1 MRMIDDDDDDVEG
14 MLDLFTLQ
22 CRGNRDRGNPAN
34 EDPFF
39 NIDDLRNAIPDDEPY
54 SVPGY
59 QSPEHVSIHTENSE
73 DGGYF
78 DDRVDDDEDWGYINR
93 GNVYNA
99 REYEDEEFGYQNA
112 NYVGEDDYGYGNRR
126 NGGGHQ
132 GGNRGGNRR
141 DDIRDVRRDERR
153 DERRNDRRDDR
164 RDNRRM
170 EDQEVNGPYRRQQPP
185 QGVNDRFRPIVTE
198 NYSPIV
204 CERRMFDCKPHYI
217 NILPHF
223 NGRSNNEPYT
233 HLAEF
238 SSVCNTIGGHNF
250 ALEEVKL
257 RLFQFSLKD
266 KAKQWFLTLPA
277 NGIRTWGEMQ
287 QAFLDEYYSMAKTD
301 GARDEI
307 RSFRQLSGELLHEA
321 FTKFKEM
328 MWRCPHHQI
337 EKWELVKC
345 FVRGLDDTTW
355 NRLESTSNGT
365 LLSNHEDDDWEF
377 LERMSKRSK
386 EKESADRAKK
396 HPISRSLPDLDS
408 KDRISTLEREMA
420 RMKKKEVNAVQFDVC
435 EECGDIGHRAEQCPT
450 GPEEV
455 NQMKKTN
462 EIRDKAHEE
471 LAKQVGQLAQEIAQV
486 RGSMGKLPSDTTVNP
501 KHQGFSTSNVRDA
514 RVSAVS
520 ILLNDEVCSVENI
533 PPPQFVDGVVE
544 NIGEESESENEHET
558 ISQSKNENVTKNSF
572 CENCL
577 NQLNLLN
584 ASKSEERCPPKD
596 EGWENFKQAKI
607 NLPLLDDIKKVPA
620 HVECLKGL
628 SIEKRHNKLPKPVD
642 LMSHV
647 SAVLSS
653 ALPPKAQDPGDP
665 LIPIQIGTFKI
676 ERALLD
682 LGACV
687 SILPGS
693 LYDQYDFGPLK
704 NFDTPVV
711 LADQTPTYPR
721 GMVEDVIV
729 KVDDCY
735 YPVDFLVVDYVGCVG
750 DTQPIVILGRPF
762 LATANAIINCATG
775 TPNYKPS
782 GENIV
787 RDVHDLSV
795 SRAS

>member
-1 MRMIDDDDDDVEG
+1 MTV
-14 MLDLFTLQ
+14 L
-22 CRGNRDRGNPAN
+22 
-34 EDPFF
+34 
-39 NIDDLRNAIPDDEPY
+39 
-54 SVPGY
+54 
-59 QSPEHVSIHTENSE
+59 
-73 DGGYF
+73 
-78 DDRVDDDEDWGYINR
+78 
-93 GNVYNA
+93 
-99 REYEDEEFGYQNA
+99 
-112 NYVGEDDYGYGNRR
+112 
-126 NGGGHQ
+126 
-132 GGNRGGNRR
+132 
-141 DDIRDVRRDERR
+141 
-153 DERRNDRRDDR
+153 
-164 RDNRRM
+164 
-170 EDQEVNGPYRRQQPP
+170 
-185 QGVNDRFRPIVTE
+185 
-198 NYSPIV
+198 
-204 CERRMFDCKPHYI
+204 
-217 NILPHF
+217 
-223 NGRSNNEPYT
+223 GRSSPRTIHPLFVSEERLTVNHIISTYFLISMGGLMMSPT
-233 HLAEF
+233 HILQNFLQFA
-238 SSVCNTIGGHNF
+238 TLLGGHNF

-277 NGIRTWGEMQ
+277 NSIRTWGEMQ

-301 GARDEI
+301 DARDEI

-321 FTKFKEM
+321 FTRFKEM
-328 MWRCPHHQI
+328 MRRCPHHQI

-455 NQMKKTN
+455 NQNYNNQGGNGSESNNQTGGDDLSAKMDALLNMQKESQSNIKETHNDVKEMKKTN
-462 EIRDKAHEE
+462 EIRDKAHEA

-544 NIGEESESENEHET
+544 NIGEEPESENEHET
-558 ISQSKNENVTKNSF
+558 ISQN
-572 CENCL
+572 
-577 NQLNLLN
+577 
-584 ASKSEERCPPKD
+584 
-596 EGWENFKQAKI
+596 
-607 NLPLLDDIKKVPA
+607 DIKKVPA
-620 HVECLKGL
+620 HVECLKEL

-642 LMSHV
+642 LISHV

-693 LYDQYDFGPLK
+693 LYNQYDFGPLK

-711 LADQTPTYPR
+711 LADQTPKYPR

-750 DTQPIVILGRPF
+750 DTQPIVILGRLF

-775 TPNYKPS
+775 TPNYKPI

-795 SRAS
+795 SRAGLMEFKGFSGALQATGSKRDQPGM